1 MSLLTRCPA
10 CTTLYRVV
18 PDQLRISQGWVKCGQ
33 CGEIF
38 DASQH
43 LIEAYTEPETL
54 SPDVHRPTTEP
65 AFADALIDVRTEPTL
80 DELAPPV
87 AAPDV
92 ELAPDISLPAD
103 LEPIAD
109 ATPNGGLNSREGA
122 SSVSLDALA
131 TRSAQHIEVA
141 DWQAGRPE
149 IDPPPPSGHDLDQ
162 VSFLNESRRQLFWDQ
177 PLVRAVLL
185 CASVALCL
193 GLLAQWVYQDRDHL
207 AAAKPEM
214 KPWLEKFCT
223 AVNCSVRPL
232 RRIDA
237 LVVDT
242 AAFNKLG
249 PDAYRLSFTV
259 KNQGNLAV
267 ALPSVEV
274 TLSDLQDQVV
284 IRRVFE
290 PLDLSATA
298 NILAAGGEWPV
309 SVAVRLKSDAA
320 TPRVVGY
327 RVIAFY
333 P

>member
-1 MSLLTRCPA
+1 
-10 CTTLYRVV
+10 
-18 PDQLRISQGWVKCGQ
+18 
-33 CGEIF
+33 
-38 DASQH
+38 
-43 LIEAYTEPETL
+43 
-54 SPDVHRPTTEP
+54 
-65 AFADALIDVRTEPTL
+65 
-80 DELAPPV
+80 
-87 AAPDV
+87 
-92 ELAPDISLPAD
+92 
-103 LEPIAD
+103 
-109 ATPNGGLNSREGA
+109 
-122 SSVSLDALA
+122 
-131 TRSAQHIEVA
+131 
-141 DWQAGRPE
+141 
-149 IDPPPPSGHDLDQ
+149 
-162 VSFLNESRRQLFWDQ
+162 
-177 PLVRAVLL
+177 
-185 CASVALCL
+185 
-193 GLLAQWVYQDRDHL
+193 
-207 AAAKPEM
+207 M